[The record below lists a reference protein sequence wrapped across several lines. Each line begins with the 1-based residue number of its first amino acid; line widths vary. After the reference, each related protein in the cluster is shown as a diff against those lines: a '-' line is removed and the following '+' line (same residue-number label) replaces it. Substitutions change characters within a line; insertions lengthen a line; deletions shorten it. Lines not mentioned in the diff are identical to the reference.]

1 MLNAKLFKII
11 DCSDTL
17 DFELDGDNI
26 FYCQN
31 EIGRNEDNLMI
42 YGEGIKLNNYS
53 KNNEITKICREICNK
68 MKELNNLL
76 EGSDVK

>member
-1 MLNAKLFKII
+1 MLKARLFDIL
-11 DCSDTL
+11 DNGTL
-17 DFELDGDNI
+17 DFEIDGNNI

-31 EIGRNEDNLMI
+31 EIGRNKENTMI
-42 YGEGIKLNNYS
+42 IGEGFQLNDYR

-76 EGSDVK
+76 GGTNE